1 MSQASKDKTIQQK
14 SDNLSEL
21 IDWFDSDGFT
31 LEKAVDKFKQA
42 KKLADDI
49 EDDLNQIKNDINVV
63 KADFSK

>member
-1 MSQASKDKTIQQK
+1 MSETSKKTIQQK

-21 IDWFDSDGFT
+21 IDWFDSEDFT
-31 LEKAVDKFKQA
+31 LEKAVDKFKEA

-49 EDDLNQIKNDINVV
+49 ENDLGKIKNDIHVV